1 MSKPGE
7 DKGGWEAMAVDSYT
21 NPSCPTF
28 FFSEDRFDG
37 KIWRL
42 RPDCGSDSN
51 GDGMARY
58 EGWDM
63 LHKGDIVIDYLE
75 FIGGCEED
83 GSASNGNFRWTRNK
97 SAAGESA
104 RSCFPYAEGI
114 TTTRGKIFFVTKD
127 SDLIFTLDQT
137 TGRWQGVHSH
147 ANELLYGDGN
157 FQRWPDQI
165 SVQNDDFMFLTT
177 DGSST
182 PGVYVHNIQSG
193 KYYTLWQ
200 SKNVG
205 KGREESV
212 GHAISPDGRFVVG
225 ALQKDGRVFLF
236 AREDGETFSG
246 FNFAL
251 RRR

>member
-1 MSKPGE
+1 
-7 DKGGWEAMAVDSYT
+7 MA
-21 NPSCPTF
+21 
-28 FFSEDRFDG
+28 G
-37 KIWRL
+37 
-42 RPDCGSDSN
+42 RP
-51 GDGMARY
+51 
-58 EGWDM
+58 
-63 LHKGDIVIDYLE
+63 L
-75 FIGGCEED
+75 
-83 GSASNGNFRWTRNK
+83 
-97 SAAGESA
+97 
-104 RSCFPYAEGI
+104 
-114 TTTRGKIFFVTKD
+114 
-127 SDLIFTLDQT
+127 
-137 TGRWQGVHSH
+137 H

-182 PGVYVHNIQSG
+182 PGVFVHNIPSG

-200 SKNVG
+200 SKNIG

-225 ALQKDGRVFLF
+225 ALQKDGRAFLF

-251 RRR
+251 CRR